1 MDPKQPHLRAVP
13 QAGGHRVQP
22 GLGDP
27 VDAEAVEVPADESA
41 ASVGA
46 STSSPLAT
54 AGRQVSTALAR
65 AVAEPI
71 MHAALALAVGVAGAG
86 VGAVTGR
93 TWNAA
98 GVGAGA
104 NLFLLGLG
112 VSVLGRTLSPQLRI
126 AYLVL
131 SLLGASGA
139 GYALWAGSQGSSS
152 SSRRK

>member
-1 MDPKQPHLRAVP
+1 MDPKQQPHLRAVP
-13 QAGGHRVQP
+13 QGGGHRVR
-22 GLGDP
+22 GIGDP
-27 VDAEAVEVPADESA
+27 VDAEVVESTPTESA
-41 ASVGA
+41 TAVGA
-46 STSSPLAT
+46 TASPSPLAT
-54 AGRQVSTALAR
+54 AGAQVSTALAR

-71 MHAALALAVGVAGAG
+71 MHAALMIAVGVAGAG
-86 VGAVTGR
+86 VGALTGK

-98 GVGAGA
+98 GVGAGT

-131 SLLGASGA
+131 SLLGAGGA
-139 GYALWAGSQGSSS
+139 GYALWAGSGSS